1 MEGKAEQNIQ
11 DASLAAMVGIFT
23 CRKESEI

>member
-1 MEGKAEQNIQ
+1 MKGKAEQNIR
-11 DASLAAMVGIFT
+11 DATLMAMGGIFM